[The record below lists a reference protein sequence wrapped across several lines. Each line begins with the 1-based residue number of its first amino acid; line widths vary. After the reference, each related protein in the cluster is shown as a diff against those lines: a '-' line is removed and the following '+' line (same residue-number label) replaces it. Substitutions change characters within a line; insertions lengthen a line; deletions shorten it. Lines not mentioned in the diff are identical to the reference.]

1 MNHFLLQVQGVEK
14 LVHPK
19 SANLRYYVHMGD
31 LFATLLLVH
40 KETGHGGRDRML
52 KEVHQRYKNITRN
65 DVEDFLRCC
74 ESCEQKRSN
83 MKKGIVVR
91 AIIS

>member
-19 SANLRYYVHMGD
+19 SANLPYYVHTGD

-52 KEVHQRYKNITRN
+52 KEVHQ
-65 DVEDFLRCC
+65 
-74 ESCEQKRSN
+74 
-83 MKKGIVVR
+83 
-91 AIIS
+91 